1 MKKLF
6 VHGSYVGDT
15 GYNQHTRDF
24 FRHLS
29 KHSKI
34 KVRNF
39 TVGSTWDGISPEP
52 HNNEPYFND
61 TDRKLLYEQVL
72 WNADKSRGNY
82 KIYEDPSKDFIPDV
96 NIILCETN
104 HHLFYDEYHGPKIAY
119 NVWESTLQPEGYFE
133 KLKEFDE
140 LWVPSKWQRDCT
152 IAQGYDPNKIKVVPE
167 GVDVHTFYPE
177 ETSHELTSDGRFK
190 FFLAGRWD
198 YRKSIKEIIETFLKT
213 FDKDE
218 PVDLI
223 ISVDNSFSG
232 DGMKSTE
239 ERLEHYGLI
248 DDRIKILHFPPRE
261 EYVRLL
267 KSCDAFVSCARSE
280 GWNLPLIESMSCG
293 TPSIYSDCSGQ
304 LEFAKGRGIPV
315 KIVGEKPVNSITYNH
330 FNDSVGNYYEPDFND
345 LGKQMLEV
353 VTNHKVYKQK
363 ALEESEEIRKEF
375 NWERVAEIGMET
387 INEFLKNYVKP
398 KINNSIHISYID
410 GPRVEIKGDVKEN
423 YFIEFIDGEGKVRYS
438 DTISNNMWTSC
449 SIEYYIPWTIK
460 INGEVVDKFNI
471 KNKRVYISFE
481 SKSLGDTI
489 AWIPYCEVFRKKH
502 GCQLI
507 VSTFLNS
514 LFKYQYPNIEFIE
527 PGEIVPNIHSQY
539 RLGWFYGEDGKFN
552 QNKNPFDFK
561 KIPLQKTTTDIL
573 GLDYEEVRPLLKLPN
588 TPKKKKVGIGF
599 HSTAQAKYWNNLDAW
614 QSVIDHLN
622 ALGYECMIY
631 SKEGDGYMG
640 NHYPEGVSI
649 YKGGNLQQ
657 VINDLSSCEFF
668 IGLGSG
674 LSWLAWAC
682 KLPVVLISGFSE
694 KWAET
699 TLDTYRV
706 INESVCHGCFNSER
720 LDSGDWNWCPLH
732 KNTNRMFECTKEI
745 SSDMVIKE
753 INELLNDQKNE
764 FKNFNWGTQNDWYI
778 NSIKDEIFGQ
788 RIYERFFEV
797 NPGDVVVDVG
807 ASLGPFTYS
816 ILNKKPKHVFCFE
829 PCEEEFPT
837 LIKNTLGHPVSHLLK
852 GISSVNGLVDEN
864 KLFNSVMGTQNKME
878 TITFKRFLELYDLP
892 KIDFLKTDCEGGE
905 YDIFTDENFNY
916 IKNNVKKIAG
926 EWHLNE
932 RYYPGVK
939 EKFREFRDK
948 YLSQFDNIQVF
959 SVDGVDIKWDLWNEH
974 FIEYYSEVII
984 YIDNR

>member
-82 KIYEDPSKDFIPDV
+82 KIYEDHSKDFIPDV

-152 IAQGYDPNKIKVVPE
+152 IDQGYDPNKIKVVPE
-167 GVDVHTFYPE
+167 GVDVNTFYPE

-261 EYVRLL
+261 EYIRLL

-280 GWNLPLIESMSCG
+280 GWNLPLIESMACG
-293 TPSIYSDCSGQ
+293 IPSIYSNCSGQ

-315 KIVGEKPVNSITYNH
+315 KIVGEKPVNSIDYNH
-330 FNDSVGNYYEPDFND
+330 FNGSVGNYYEPDFND

-363 ALEESEEIRKEF
+363 ALDESEEIRKEF

-398 KINNSIHISYID
+398 QTNNSTHVSYIN

-438 DTISNNMWTSC
+438 DTIYNNMWTSC
-449 SIEYYIPWTIK
+449 GMEYYIPWSIK
-460 INGEVVDKFNI
+460 INGEVVNKFNI
-471 KNKRVYISFE
+471 KDKRVYISFE
-481 SKSLGDTI
+481 SKSLGDTM

-514 LFKYQYPNIEFIE
+514 LFRDQYPNIKFIE
-527 PGEIVPNIHSQY
+527 PGELVPNIHAQY

-552 QNKNPFDFK
+552 PNKNPFDFK

-599 HSTAQAKYWNNLDAW
+599 HSTAQAKYWNNPDAW
-614 QSVIDHLN
+614 QSVIDHLS

-640 NHYPEGVSI
+640 NHYPKGVTI

-682 KLPVVLISGFSE
+682 KLPVVLISGFSK

-699 TLDTYRV
+699 KLDTYRI

-720 LDSGDWNWCPLH
+720 LDAGDWNWCPLH
-732 KNTNRMFECTKEI
+732 KNTDRMFECTKEI
-745 SSDMVIKE
+745 NSNMVIKE
-753 INELLNDQKNE
+753 INKIINNE
-764 FKNFNWGTQNDWYI
+764 SIEEKIDEVLFDWGEKSEWYVDAA
-778 NSIKDEIFGQ
+778 KKEIFEDNT
-788 RIYERFFEV
+788 YERFFEV
-797 NPGDVVVDVG
+797 EEGDIVVDLG
-807 ASLGPFTYS
+807 ASLGPFTYK
-816 ILNKKPKHVFCFE
+816 ILPKNPKQCYVVEPLSYHIDVLYKNVGRDNVKIIQGAITDKKKINITWDDISESVPTFTFK
-829 PCEEEFPT
+829 EF
-837 LIKNTLGHPVSHLLK
+837 L
-852 GISSVNGLVDEN
+852 DEN
-864 KLFNSVMGTQNKME
+864 NIKH
-878 TITFKRFLELYDLP
+878 
-892 KIDFLKTDCEGGE
+892 IDFLKCDCEGGE
-905 YDIFTDENFNY
+905 YDVFQQSNIEFLKTIPKIVTEFHLRDDENFH
-916 IKNNVKKIAG
+916 KC
-926 EWHLNE
+926 
-932 RYYPGVK
+932 
-939 EKFREFRDK
+939 KFRWFRDNIFP
-948 YLSQFDNIQVF
+948 QFDNIQVF
-959 SVDGVDIKWDLWNEH
+959 SFDGVDIKWDLWNEH
-974 FIEYYSEVII
+974 FIEYYNEVII
-984 YIDNR
+984 YMDNR